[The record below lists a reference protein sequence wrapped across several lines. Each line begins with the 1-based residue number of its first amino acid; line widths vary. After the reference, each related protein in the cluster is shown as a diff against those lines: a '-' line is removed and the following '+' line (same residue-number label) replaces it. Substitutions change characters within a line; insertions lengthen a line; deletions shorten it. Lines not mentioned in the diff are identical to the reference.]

1 MKFSEQMML
10 YSKGLSKKE
19 VQELKDLE
27 AQELAEAAAK
37 EETPDAPV
45 SNTQEETSKEE
56 EPDYKKL
63 YEELLK
69 EKEGLEDSLKKAQEN
84 NIKGNSAPLTEQA
97 NKEQEDTL
105 VSIARSFM

>member
-27 AQELAEAAAK
+27 AQELAEAAEK
-37 EETPDAPV
+37 DEKPDATG
-45 SNTQEETSKEE
+45 SDTQEETSKEE

-63 YEELLK
+63 YEDLLK
-69 EKEGLEDSLKKAQEN
+69 EKEGLEDSLKKVQEN
-84 NIKGNSAPLTEQA
+84 NIKGNAAPFGEQS